1 MTAMKIFAALST
13 SALFLLLVSVAPVGA
28 QEERHDEGSPTA
40 PKREEAK
47 PAHQEAA
54 PPHGG
59 EARPEHR
66 EGDKASKQDDK
77 APRQDDRAPRQDEK
91 ARKQDDKAPRQDE
104 RARKQEARPE
114 DKEARH
120 DAIQPG
126 QKSERPDQPHN
137 GGGGKGHIPDDRFR
151 AHFGREHTFRVSRPV
166 VVEGRP
172 RFQYSGYWFEFG
184 NPWPE
189 DWSYDDD
196 CYIDYVD
203 DEYYLFDPRHP
214 GMRIL
219 VIVVS

>member
-1 MTAMKIFAALST
+1 MKIFAALST
-13 SALFLLLVSVAPVGA
+13 SALFLLLLSVAPVCA
-28 QEERHDEGSPTA
+28 QEERHDEGSPAA
-40 PKREEAK
+40 PKKQEAK
-47 PAHQEAA
+47 PAHQQAE
-54 PPHGG
+54 PPHEG

-77 APRQDDRAPRQDEK
+77 APRQDDKAPRQDEK
-91 ARKQDDKAPRQDE
+91 ARKQ
-104 RARKQEARPE
+104 EARPE
-114 DKEARH
+114 DNGARH
-120 DAIQPG
+120 DRTLPG
-126 QKSERPDQPHN
+126 QKSERPEQAHN

-172 RFQYSGYWFEFG
+172 RFQYSGYWFEFA

-189 DWSYDDD
+189 GWSYDDD
-196 CYIDYVD
+196 CYIDYMD

>member
-13 SALFLLLVSVAPVGA
+13 SALFLLLLSAAPVCA
-28 QEERHDEGSPTA
+28 QEERHDEGSPAA
-40 PKREEAK
+40 PKKQETK

-54 PPHGG
+54 PLHEG

-77 APRQDDRAPRQDEK
+77 AT
-91 ARKQDDKAPRQDE
+91 RQDE
-104 RARKQEARPE
+104 RSRKQEARPE
-114 DKEARH
+114 DNEARH
-120 DAIQPG
+120 DSAQAA
-126 QKSERPDQPHN
+126 QKSERAEQAHN
-137 GGGGKGHIPDDRFR
+137 GGSGRGHIPDDRFQ
-151 AHFGREHTFRVSRPV
+151 AHFGREHKFRVSRPV

-172 RFQYSGYWFEFG
+172 RIQYSGYWFEFA
-184 NPWPE
+184 NPWPG